1 MIMKR
6 NIKKFLLPVVAA
18 VAVTFAA
25 CSDWTETE
33 SLDIHYPSIDE
44 QNPALYRKYLESL
57 RNYKAGDHK
66 VVFATMNNSTE
77 APGQRNEHLT
87 TMPDSVDFICLTNPA
102 NLHPT
107 LVKEI
112 GQVHEKGTRVV
123 YNIDYNAIEK
133 LWQQKLEE
141 EEANKPDEPETP
153 DTPDTPDT
161 PVVAQEQEGG
171 EGEGGDP
178 VEPEETEETR
188 FLKFCEEQTAL
199 QLAHCDRYGFDGISF
214 TYTGRALESMTEEV
228 KAIWAAR
235 QEAFLSGIRTWAAAH
250 EGKLLFFQGSPQ
262 NLIDKTI
269 LGDCDHI
276 IIPLL
281 SATSGDQ
288 LSYGVL
294 MAAVEG
300 VPADR
305 FIVGVKT
312 VSPTDESDERGYF
325 AGLDSDGKSRLR
337 ATKGAAQWVVTPAAG
352 YTKSGIAV
360 DEAHNDYYNIT
371 LVYKNIREAI
381 SIMNPAPKN

>member
-1 MIMKR
+1 MKR

-18 VAVTFAA
+18 AAVTFAA

-44 QNPALYRKYLESL
+44 QNPALYQKYLEAL

-66 VVFATMNNSTE
+66 VVFATMTNSAQ

-87 TMPDSVDFICLTNPA
+87 TMPDSVDFICLTHPA
-102 NLHPT
+102 DLHPT

-112 GQVHEKGTRVV
+112 PEVHKKGTRVV
-123 YNIDYNAIEK
+123 YNIDYNTIEK

-141 EEANKPDEPETP
+141 EEANKPEEPETP
-153 DTPDTPDT
+153 DTPDTPA
-161 PVVAQEQEGG
+161 VAQDEGG
-171 EGEGGDP
+171 EGEGEGGEP
-178 VEPEETEETR
+178 TEPEETEESR
-188 FLKFCEEQTAL
+188 FLKFCGEQTAL
-199 QLAHCDRYGFDGISF
+199 QLAYCDRYGFDGISF

-228 KAIWAAR
+228 KALYAAR
-235 QEAFLSGIRTWAAAH
+235 QEAFVSGIREWFAAH
-250 EGKLLFFQGSPQ
+250 EGKLLFFQGNPQ

-269 LGDCDHI
+269 LEDCDYI

-294 MAAVEG
+294 MAAAEG
-300 VPADR
+300 VPTDR

-325 AGLDSDGKSRLR
+325 AGLDADGKSRLR
-337 ATKGAAQWVVTPAAG
+337 ATKGAAQWVVAPAAG
-352 YTKSGIAV
+352 YTKAGIAI